1 MEVKAIIKGVR
12 ISPIKLRLTADMIR
26 GKSVSEAKNI
36 VNNYNS
42 KPARIIKKALEKAGK
57 PVLIKDYTVSISGEI
72 I

>member
-42 KPARIIKKALEKAGK
+42 KPARIIKKALE
-57 PVLIKDYTVSISGEI
+57 I
-72 I
+72 